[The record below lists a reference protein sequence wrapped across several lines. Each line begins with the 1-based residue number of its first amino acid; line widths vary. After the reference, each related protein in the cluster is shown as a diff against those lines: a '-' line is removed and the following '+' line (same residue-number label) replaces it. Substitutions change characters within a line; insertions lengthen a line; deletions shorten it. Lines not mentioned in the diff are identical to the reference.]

1 MDWMAIAAG
10 FAEQFRQQAQRADQ
24 SWEVVAEQVRQ
35 LAASGLYRPLL
46 EADRLERFDYL
57 ELMSSACGVTT
68 FVSSQHES
76 ACRRVVGTPLAA
88 QFLPE
93 WTSGRRLAGICF
105 AHIRRPRVEVEARL
119 EGGHLRFRGTAPWFT
134 GWGLMQDVVVAGTT
148 AEGDFLFAVTEL
160 DRVRPGPVQLLCA
173 MQASNTVALELD
185 LELPAERLLARVTPQ
200 ELAGRDLANIVAN
213 SARSLGVTRAA
224 LELVPE
230 PLLRR
235 EYESLRQRARRWQGG
250 EDGLEIRA
258 RAVRLGLLAAQ
269 ASVVS
274 AGGRANSLDHPAQ
287 RLVREAM
294 FYSVTQLTRELGQTT
309 IAALL
314 RACCD

>member
-1 MDWMAIAAG
+1 MDWMAVAAEL
-10 FAEQFRQQAQRADQ
+10 AEDFRQQAQRADR
-24 SWEVVAEQVRQ
+24 SWRLVAEQVTR
-35 LAASGLYRPLL
+35 LAASGLYRELVKA
-46 EADRLERFDYL
+46 ERAERFDYL

-76 ACRRVVGTPLAA
+76 ACRRVAGTPLESE
-88 QFLPE
+88 FLPE

-105 AHIRRPRVEVEARL
+105 AHVRRPRVDVEAWL
-119 EGGHLRFRGTAPWFT
+119 EGDRLRFRGTAPWFT

-148 AEGDFLFAVTEL
+148 ADGDFLFAVSEL
-160 DRVRPGPVQLLCA
+160 DRVKAGPIQSLCA

-185 LELPAERLLARVTPQ
+185 LELPAERLLARVTRQ
-200 ELAGRDLANIVAN
+200 QLAGKDLANIVAN

-224 LELVPE
+224 LDLLPE
-230 PLLRR
+230 PELSDQYAKLR
-235 EYESLRQRARRWQGG
+235 ERARNWDGG
-250 EDGLEIRA
+250 QDGLEIRA

-269 ASVVS
+269 ASLVAS
-274 AGGRANSLDHPAQ
+274 GGRGNSLDHPAQ

-309 IAALL
+309 IATLL

>member
-1 MDWMAIAAG
+1 MDWMATAASLAG
-10 FAEQFRQQAQRADQ
+10 EFRLQAQRADQ
-24 SWEVVAEQVRQ
+24 SWEVVAEQVGR
-35 LAASGLYRPLL
+35 LAASGLYGHLV
-46 EADRLERFDYL
+46 EADRPERFDYL

-76 ACRRVVGTPLAA
+76 ACRRVMGTPLAE

-105 AHIRRPRVEVEARL
+105 AHIRRARVDVVAEL
-119 EGGHLRFRGTAPWFT
+119 EGARLRFRGTAPWFT

-148 AEGDFLFAVTEL
+148 AEGDYLFAVIEL
-160 DRVRPGPVQLLCA
+160 DRVKPGPIQPLCA
-173 MQASNTVALELD
+173 MQASNTVSLELD

-200 ELAGRDLANIVAN
+200 ELASRDLANIVAN

-224 LELVPE
+224 LALMPE
-230 PLLRR
+230 PVLRR
-235 EYESLRQRARRWQGG
+235 EYESLRQRARHWQGG

-269 ASVVS
+269 ASLVA
-274 AGGRANSLDHPAQ
+274 AGGRGNSLDHPAQ